1 MPKLHPEYQ
10 YLELLTD
17 ILKNGT
23 DSKDRTGTGTRK
35 VYGRMLKFDL
45 DRYGFP
51 LLTTKRTWFKGI
63 LVELLWLVSGST
75 NIRPLVSQG
84 VNIWNEWPF
93 QNYLKANNKSLKPN
107 SEKWNVEISEF
118 VEKIKSDE
126 KFAKKWGDLGPVYG
140 KQWRAWETKNKTID
154 QLEEAIDKIKNKPED
169 RRIIV
174 NAWNVGEVPSM
185 ALPPCHMMYQF
196 GVIDG
201 KLNLGMYQRSVDTFL
216 GLPFNIASYALLLIM
231 VSHITN
237 LVPGELTIFGW
248 DTHLYLDHFKQ
259 ARLQSKRNPY
269 RFPTV
274 KIKRKVKNIDDFKFE
289 DFELIGY
296 KHHEHI
302 SAPIS
307 V

>member
-1 MPKLHPEYQ
+1 MPLLHPEYQ
-10 YLELLTD
+10 YLELLKD

-23 DSKDRTGTGTRK
+23 ESIDRTGTGTKK

-45 DRYGFP
+45 EKHGFP

-63 LVELLWLVSGST
+63 LVELLWLVSGNT
-75 NIRPLVSQG
+75 NIRPLVTQG

-93 QNYLKANNKSLKPN
+93 QNYLKANNKKLKPN
-107 SEKWNVEISEF
+107 SDKWNEEISKF
-118 VEKIKSDE
+118 VEKIKTDT

-140 KQWRAWETKNKTID
+140 KQWRAWKSKNGNID
-154 QLEEAIDKIKNKPED
+154 QLAEAVDKIKNTPND

-174 NAWNVGEVPSM
+174 NAWNVGDVPSM

-196 GVIDG
+196 GVTDG

-216 GLPFNIASYALLLIM
+216 GLPFNIASYALLLVM
-231 VSHITN
+231 VSNITN
-237 LVPGELTIFGW
+237 LTPGELTIFGW
-248 DTHLYLDHFKQ
+248 DTHLYVDHLKQ
-259 ARLQSKRNPY
+259 AKLQSSRKPY
-269 RFPTV
+269 KFPTV

-289 DFELIGY
+289 DFELIAY